1 MAAKIWQ
8 MEPVQTAA
16 KSLAAGTAVAA
27 GLWAFQGVSKYMFG
41 DARKNALD
49 ALEHHGLVGLEDQ
62 PLVEAMAR
70 LLIFRRF
77 GQQAYDACYD
87 ALKHADRVGRH
98 VYTLGSMNASRA
110 FAIRKANQ
118 TAIEKIRI
126 FRAILEKRMPHALED
141 FDEIAVDINSRI
153 EQVCTEAVQDYRL

>member
-8 MEPVQTAA
+8 MQPVQMAA

-27 GLWAFQGVSKYMFG
+27 SLWAFQGVSKYMLG
-41 DARKNALD
+41 DARKNAVE
-49 ALEHHGLVGLEDQ
+49 ALEHHRLVGLEDP

-70 LLIFRRF
+70 MILFRRF
-77 GQQAYDACYD
+77 DEKAFDACYE
-87 ALKHADRVGRH
+87 ALKHADQIGRH

-110 FAIRKANQ
+110 FAIRRANQ

-141 FDEIAVDINSRI
+141 FDEIAVDLNSRI